1 MEEQSRLE
9 AEAKSLSDKEQSITR
24 DSEEEDS
31 TISSLSEE
39 QREVYNSALEGYVSF
54 GAADHCQNM
63 FFTGDAGTGKSYV
76 LRLIVSAL
84 KKKFG
89 SQKVFVT
96 ASTGIA
102 ACNISGTTLH
112 SFAGIGSVAR
122 WLRRRCGR
130 RDGHTKCVRRILQ
143 NKKAKQRWQTCAV
156 LIVDGFSP
164 SVSSPRDLDAGRP
177 TVREAGGDRPS
188 CAWERRVFRRD
199 PADCLRRLL
208 PAAAGGSREEQRD
221 LLLRERVLERGDP
234 GRRRRRL
241 QRRRSSS

>member
-130 RDGHTKCVRRILQ
+130 RDGHEVRASHPAEQEGEAALADVRGADRGRFLSERFLT
-143 NKKAKQRWQTCAV
+143 QRSRCWT
-156 LIVDGFSP
+156 
-164 SVSSPRDLDAGRP
+164 
-177 TVREAGGDRPS
+177 
-188 CAWERRVFRRD
+188 
-199 PADCLRRLL
+199 ADCSRSWRRL
-208 PAAAGGSREEQRD
+208 PVACVGTTCVSAG
-221 LLLRERVLERGDP
+221 
-234 GRRRRRL
+234 
-241 QRRRSSS
+241 SS